1 MTSSSSLHNTT
12 TADVEKN
19 APSRLAGA
27 PAYESREGGAP
38 FNMRNITPGGHTLDT
53 SQPAFPTYHRRFANP
68 APLGLSAF
76 ALTTFLLSLIN
87 VGARGVSVPNVVVG
101 PALFYGGLGQLLA
114 GMWEF
119 ACGNTFGATAF
130 TSYGGFWM
138 SYAFIVSPWS
148 AIGAAYADAVMFT
161 NGVAFF
167 LFGWFIFTFIMLI
180 ASLRSSIAL
189 SGVFF
194 WLTITFLLLA
204 IAELGV
210 GNASAI
216 QTAGGAFG
224 LITAFNGWYV
234 AAAGLLTPTQAY
246 FTLPIG
252 DIPRLAPSRTMAD
265 DADIVLSSDLSS
277 DGEDALVASMLGA
290 ELPAR
295 PDDSADQVSSIPP
308 KKLAPRPLPVNAPP
322 NSMLS
327 HAAIRRAA
335 RKTTSRATG
344 KAPMKRAAKNVRMTN
359 KAQPSSSSTV
369 APSLRLI
376 LQDTLERSSK
386 NFREAPKDPFLH
398 DLPFP
403 FSIEARLEEVRLVRR
418 AAPFPRLVQSRF
430 SIAFR
435 HATQSWESAA
445 RCSLITST
453 HVFPKSTSLVDE
465 HVVLTERDIPIVAN
479 LQLNSYPCPPSSN
492 DELVELMLHFE
503 LSEIEGERIF
513 AGAVPLTNDGRIFNE
528 IAPVTQPMLYLPSGF
543 APTPSLIPHLDDPP
557 ITDPP
562 ASFPSF
568 EPLPRFQQ
576 IAYTTRAV
584 PYDGSPLE
592 SYPLLSTW
600 ENSASTNA
608 YVEAKMGDIMNY
620 EPESDDDEATRQR
633 EEEWR
638 KENMVSRRAL
648 EGLDNGYVQRDF
660 VALGAMI
667 GALGIDKAD
676 LAQAAEDVGLEGG
689 ASSWQE
695 LLCRDRVLEKAC
707 KLYGERMGQSGAEAQ
722 HRFRLL
728 SEDEAVPIAL
738 TPDVC
743 QMCGALFCTIHD
755 RFKSFNKSTMP
766 PPRVPPI
773 VDGGCPHCR
782 STRCLK
788 DKVATSPRSNSDQ
801 ERAEKLLAE
810 GNPSIDPCSA
820 SLILERPFY
829 EARSC
834 RNLTIQQ
841 QQHKATQLG
850 TSTLPCGGFGL
861 FMVETA
867 EKGDVL
873 GVYGGESFAV
883 NLDNWDESAVY
894 GVLKEA
900 LSERVLVS
908 YWFTLDGSHAVD
920 SDILGSNMRFINHST
935 GRPNCV
941 AGITYV
947 SGTHQIAITATKSL
961 QPGEEL
967 FLDYGQSYGD
977 IAGANID
984 T

>member
-1 MTSSSSLHNTT
+1 
-12 TADVEKN
+12 
-19 APSRLAGA
+19 
-27 PAYESREGGAP
+27 
-38 FNMRNITPGGHTLDT
+38 
-53 SQPAFPTYHRRFANP
+53 
-68 APLGLSAF
+68 
-76 ALTTFLLSLIN
+76 
-87 VGARGVSVPNVVVG
+87 
-101 PALFYGGLGQLLA
+101 
-114 GMWEF
+114 
-119 ACGNTFGATAF
+119 
-130 TSYGGFWM
+130 
-138 SYAFIVSPWS
+138 
-148 AIGAAYADAVMFT
+148 
-161 NGVAFF
+161 
-167 LFGWFIFTFIMLI
+167 
-180 ASLRSSIAL
+180 
-189 SGVFF
+189 
-194 WLTITFLLLA
+194 
-204 IAELGV
+204 
-210 GNASAI
+210 
-216 QTAGGAFG
+216 
-224 LITAFNGWYV
+224 
-234 AAAGLLTPTQAY
+234 
-246 FTLPIG
+246 
-252 DIPRLAPSRTMAD
+252 MAD

-308 KKLAPRPLPVNAPP
+308 KKLAPRPLPVNAPR
-322 NSMLS
+322 NSMLY
-327 HAAIRRAA
+327 HAASHKAA

-359 KAQPSSSSTV
+359 KAQPSSSSTA

-403 FSIEARLEEVRLVRR
+403 FSIEARLEEVRLARR

-453 HVFPKSTSLVDE
+453 HVFPKPTSLVDE
-465 HVVLTERDIPIVAN
+465 HVLLTERDIPIVAN

-503 LSEIEGERIF
+503 LSEMDGERIF
-513 AGAVPLTNDGRIFNE
+513 AGAVPLTNDGRVSRRGRGKSRRIAEGETVKMSWELRALGSGAEGSVATTETVRAAVEEKMREFESARRKEVAKREIIFNE
-528 IAPVTQPMLYLPSGF
+528 IAPRTQPMLYLPSGF

-600 ENSASTNA
+600 EDSASTNA
-608 YVEAKMGDIMNY
+608 YVEAKVGDIMNY

-648 EGLDNGYVQRDF
+648 EGLDNGSVQRDF
-660 VALGAMI
+660 AALGAMI

-707 KLYGERMGQSGAEAQ
+707 KLYGERTGQSGAEAQ

-728 SEDEAVPIAL
+728 SEAEAVPIAL

-743 QMCGALFCTIHD
+743 QMCGALFCTAHD

-766 PPRVPPI
+766 PPRAPPI
-773 VDGGCPHCR
+773 ADGGCPQCG

-801 ERAEKLLAE
+801 ERAGKLLAE
-810 GNPSIDPCSA
+810 GHPSIDPCSA

-829 EARSC
+829 EASVSLYHNYSICLSAEKADFLVQIAAHSGVALAYSAPQPRPMRLFKRGTNSNYLPPDSSKGYFPCSCTGTCDDDCSCVTGSTFCDGFCGCSRSC
-834 RNLTIQQ
+834 RNRHRGCTCHRRGKSATESCCEHSEGCWCKNTNRACDPAICGLPLRSCHNLAIQQ

-883 NLDNWDESAVY
+883 NLENWDESAVY

-900 LSERVLVS
+900 LSERILVS
-908 YWFTLDGSHAVD
+908 YWFTLDDSHAVD
-920 SDILGSNMRFINHST
+920 SNILGSNMRFINHST
-935 GRPNCV
+935 GRSNCV